1 MKKRVVKA
9 TLAATM
15 LFSVV
20 LGPGVVA
27 NAETVTPVVTA
38 KPAAAVK
45 PTATVKPVATPAPAP
60 IMRDNLSKFGLKKD
74 LELPVTVTAGGLSY
88 TLEKIMI
95 YDAQS
100 KDAQTLIKKFNYSGE
115 GKYFI
120 WTKITVGNNSGNTIK
135 KDYTDLSE
143 KWRLGFGN
151 KLDAYPTM
159 PRSKDTSVN
168 DKEALWGWKLAPG
181 QKMNTYQAYYYDGDF
196 KSFVIWVDNK
206 KYSAT
211 KYIVNSP
218 EV

>member
-1 MKKRVVKA
+1 MKRVVKA
-9 TLAATM
+9 TLVATM

-20 LGPGVVA
+20 LGQGVVA

-38 KPAAAVK
+38 KPTTTMEPATTAK
-45 PTATVKPVATPAPAP
+45 PAATPVP
-60 IMRDNLSKFGLKKD
+60 IMRDNLSKFGLEKEV
-74 LELPVTVTAGGLSY
+74 ELPVTVTAGGLSY

-95 YDAQS
+95 FDAKS
-100 KDAQTLIKKFNYSGE
+100 KDAQALIKKFKYSGE

-120 WTKITVGNNSGNTIK
+120 WTKITVENNSGNTIK

-181 QKMNTYQAYYYDGDF
+181 QKMTTYQAYYYDGDF
-196 KSFVIWVDNK
+196 KSFVIWLDNK
-206 KYSAT
+206 KDSAT
-211 KYIVNSP
+211 KYIVNTS